1 MSWLS
6 KGAGILALAVTLG
19 GCSSPSSDEPSSEGS
34 SNVAGDQLAT
44 VSGRAAV
51 GAPIANAPVD
61 ARCEGGEGFVG
72 TVTTNDAGGFLGQL
86 ATSALPCALR
96 VTGNGEDKVLHSY
109 VDSGGNINI
118 TPFTD
123 LIIALSAAKAPMDWF
138 EQDEHSTDVESLD
151 MAKEEFLEAL
161 RHASYNLPDNEF
173 DPFRSSFQIN
183 DAVDQLLDSFSA
195 AVRNMPNYSGYQA
208 FVDLISS
215 GNLQA
220 IPPAPAPSGDDDS
233 ESGDDSNGSD
243 DGSDGGDT
251 GDGGDNS
258 GGTDEL
264 TAADLCAPPQIAPT
278 GTLIEFSQQL
288 YDTQSGSETGVVSI
302 RQESLGPM
310 EFRGEETHAIL
321 VEDVSEGINDESRN
335 TTYVSIDTTE
345 MVERTHGSTS
355 VDPDTG
361 EETTLWFE
369 PTFNYPYA
377 LAIDE
382 EYVQSVS
389 LFASMDGG
397 PGTLLFEL
405 DHTIQFKGVETVTV
419 PAGTFDA
426 CKYLQTSSTRSQPTP
441 STSAVWFN
449 VEDGIAV
456 KSALVEDGVEITE
469 VELLSYSVNG
479 AQQAP

>member
-51 GAPIANAPVD
+51 GAPITNAPVD

-72 TVTTNDAGGFLGQL
+72 TVTTNESGGFLGQL

-138 EQDEHSTDVESLD
+138 DQDEHSTDLESLD
-151 MAKEEFLEAL
+151 IAKEEFLEAL
-161 RHASYNLPDNEF
+161 RNANYNLPANEF

-183 DAVDQLLDSFSA
+183 DAVDQLLDTFSA
-195 AVRNMPNYSGYQA
+195 AVRNMPNFSGYQA

-220 IPPAPAPSGDDDS
+220 IPPAPTSSEDDDS
-233 ESGDDSNGSD
+233 ENSDNTGGSD
-243 DGSDGGDT
+243 DGSDGGDDS
-251 GDGGDNS
+251 GDNDGGGS
-258 GGTDEL
+258 DEL

-278 GTLIEFSQQL
+278 GTLIEFSQQF
-288 YDTQSGSETGVVSI
+288 YDTQSGDEIGALSI

-321 VEDVSEGINDESRN
+321 VEDVSEGGNDEFWR
-335 TTYVSIDTTE
+335 TTYLSIDTTE
-345 MVERTHGSTS
+345 LVERTHGSTS

-389 LFASMDGG
+389 LFASNDGG
-397 PGTLLFEL
+397 PGALLVEL

-426 CKYLQTSSTRSQPTP
+426 CKYLQTSSTSSHPTP

-456 KSALVEDGVEITE
+456 KSALVEDGVEKTE